1 VHSGDRPPEAGPPS
15 PAEIAEEALRY
26 RKLQRAIDI
35 SLALINQTQDLTPG
49 GAVDIVLA
57 ARSIALDF
65 FPDSG
70 EKFDLIYRPR
80 LMRAIQERF
89 GIDVVPEP

>member
-1 VHSGDRPPEAGPPS
+1 VDSADRPPEAGPPT

-26 RKLQRAIDI
+26 RKLQRAMDI
-35 SLALINQTQDLTPG
+35 ALALINQTQDLTVG

-57 ARSIALDF
+57 AQSIALDF

-70 EKFDLIYRPR
+70 DKFDLIYRPR
-80 LMRAIQERF
+80 LLRAIQERF
-89 GIDVVPEP
+89 GLDSVPEL